1 MAYWY
6 EFLTGIQ
13 GVNPLPGF
21 SCSSAL
27 PRVPSVLY
35 TASLELFANTP
46 GRMLPGA
53 HQSVSQ
59 YSEKFDC
66 VLCANHN
73 PLDCVSMDV

>member
-6 EFLTGIQ
+6 EFLTGIP

-21 SCSSAL
+21 SCASAL

-46 GRMLPGA
+46 G
-53 HQSVSQ
+53 
-59 YSEKFDC
+59 
-66 VLCANHN
+66 
-73 PLDCVSMDV
+73 